1 MVLVF
6 GQDVFE
12 FSAIIEVMSID
23 RYIYMSSDVLISY
36 VSIIDCDL
44 RQRLIHIK
52 QN

>member
-23 RYIYMSSDVLISY
+23 KYI
-36 VSIIDCDL
+36 
-44 RQRLIHIK
+44 
-52 QN
+52 